1 MIGATPRPEPQR
13 RTGGNYQ
20 RNECRIE
27 ISPIGAATALSIVR
41 ALLSAHLD
49 VPSGRRA
56 QLDVQT
62 RLGCATVFLVFD
74 AYTNF

>member
-13 RTGGNYQ
+13 SEGGNYQ

-27 ISPIGAATALSIVR
+27 ISPIGAATALPIVR

-56 QLDVQT
+56 QLDGQI
-62 RLGCATVFLVFD
+62 RLACATVVLVVD
-74 AYTNF
+74 SYSNF